1 MLILLFKSCEIVLH
15 LVEKRENKGD
25 ELLGVVSRE
34 RIDIGRKVTS
44 KKRERRGSE
53 DDAGISGFLR
63 RGFSIFRGINPSG
76 HEETSEMAKRG
87 PVLGGERER
96 ERGRARE
103 RGGPIQF
110 S

>member
-1 MLILLFKSCEIVLH
+1 MFRVLRTKSN
-15 LVEKRENKGD
+15 RGNKS
-25 ELLGVVSRE
+25 LGSGFGRTRRYRPQTVVP
-34 RIDIGRKVTS
+34 
-44 KKRERRGSE
+44 KKRGTRGSE

-87 PVLGGERER
+87 PVLKLR
-96 ERGRARE
+96 RARGDGE
-103 RGGPIQF
+103 GKGGQEGRREPIQF